1 MAWKKGAV
9 VIVKRGDQEWGDAI
23 EDALNIQKASDNEL
37 EELRKENEELKRDKE
52 LSKKHDDRFTDYAIN
67 ELANKQD
74 YYRTPP
80 TWLRIIKEGFA
91 FIIYWISVFWDK
103 YLTLK

>member
-23 EDALNIQKASDNEL
+23 EDALNVKKASDKEL

-52 LSKKHDDRFTDYAIN
+52 LTKNHDTRFTNMAIQDLKDKN
-67 ELANKQD
+67 E
-74 YYRTPP
+74 YYKTSPP
-80 TWLRIIKEGFA
+80 WLRVIKEGFA
-91 FIIYWISVFWDK
+91 FVIYWISVFWDK
-103 YLTLK
+103 YMTIK